1 MVKTE
6 KKVKE
11 KFSITRQMLSMYN
24 EIVFKLPYVKGLVE
38 VDVTDGRR
46 IIDDYFEKTGT
57 KLSFTCWIMKC
68 ISEAI
73 MENKIVHAYRVKK
86 REIIIPQEVNFGI
99 MIERVTAAGMKV
111 PYMAVIKQSET
122 KTVLEI
128 TQEIRKL
135 QKEIIEEKDQL
146 MGNQG
151 IIRKLQF
158 FLFSIL
164 PAFISRPIFKKVST
178 NKKFVTASSGTVGMT
193 SLGMFGKDI
202 SGWIIHFPT
211 RTVDFAIGGIKA
223 KPSYINGKVV
233 PRDILN
239 LTIYIDHNIVD
250 GGPAARFTARVVELI
265 QSAFGLN
272 ELRS

>member
-38 VDVTDGRR
+38 VDVTDGKR
-46 IIDDYFEKTGT
+46 IINDYFEKTGT

-73 MENKIVHAYRVKK
+73 TENKIIHAYRIKK
-86 REIIIPQEVNFGI
+86 REIIIPQEVHFGI
-99 MIERVTAAGMKV
+99 MIERETAEGMKV

-122 KTVLEI
+122 KTVLEL

-135 QKEIIEEKDQL
+135 QKEIIKEKDQL

-151 IIRKLQF
+151 FIRRLQF

-164 PAFISRPIFKKVST
+164 PSFISRPIFKKVST

-193 SLGMFGKDI
+193 SLGMFGKDV
-202 SGWIIHFPT
+202 SGWVIHFPT
-211 RTVDFAIGGIKA
+211 RTIDFAIGGIKV
-223 KPSYINGKVV
+223 KPGYINGKVV

-250 GGPAARFTARVVELI
+250 GGPAARFSARVVEFI
-265 QSAFGLN
+265 QSAYGLDKYKK
-272 ELRS
+272 